1 MILLGAEVD
10 NKNNGIFYKILIE
23 SWMLSVQYT
32 YL

>member
-1 MILLGAEVD
+1 MILLGAKVD
-10 NKNNGIFYKILIE
+10 NKNNDIFYKILIE